1 MQSLFH
7 KKFYPNLVVTRAV
20 NGEHGDLTRRREVRS
35 ADIVIEGGKPDY
47 YDASREHDDRTTP
60 QFRNRK
66 GRGSHKGRSY
76 DRSRRD
82 RPRGGHQGGFG
93 GPGPRPRLDDID
105 GDVTM
110 GEGSQDNGSQHR
122 FNPYGKPGR
131 KGEGR
136 FDRDRRQ
143 GRGGGGRGGGGG
155 FRGGDRGGGSGNG
168 GGRNQSGWSKVTIPH
183 GRKYDKKWLMTAL
196 QNICSIPFTAVQFHV
211 DHDRAH
217 FYVDDPSVSIAL
229 RKCSHKITDTDGYK
243 VEVHVNPHSPPNF
256 LLADLKPEHLEHLKQ
271 CMAKRFDGSQ
281 QALDL
286 NNIRTDPDLV
296 SNKVE
301 VTLNRKTHMEA
312 VITIIEENIPELTCL
327 NLSNN
332 RIHKLDELSELVSK
346 VPNLKTLNLSHNEL
360 KSDREL
366 DKVKGLKL
374 VELWLNRNPLCLYFK
389 DQASYISAVRQRFP
403 RLLKLDGNDI
413 PPPIGFD
420 VETPTT
426 IPPCKGSCFGSD
438 EIKALILQFLQQYY
452 SIYDSGDR
460 QSLLDA
466 YHDGASLSM
475 TTPYSTQNPSRSSLG
490 EYHKDTRNLKRIK
503 DTTMRFRLLK
513 HTRLN
518 VVAFINELPK
528 TQHDIASFTVDVNTY
543 TNTLLSFTVSGVFK
557 EVAVDGKSRDSTMAF
572 SRVFITVP
580 AGGSGLCIVNDQLF
594 IRMAT
599 TEEIRRAF
607 VAPAPTPSSSPVPTL
622 TAPQQ
627 EMLTAFSQKSG
638 MNLEWS
644 QKCLQDN
651 EWDFNRAAQIFTQ
664 LKADGHIPEVAFNK

>member
-1 MQSLFH
+1 MADGGHYYNDLRDF
-7 KKFYPNLVVTRAV
+7 VV
-20 NGEHGDLTRRREVRS
+20 RREVRRT
-35 ADIVIEGGKPDY
+35 DFMVHG
-47 YDASREHDDRTTP
+47 EHDDRTAP

-66 GRGSHKGRSY
+66 GRGPHKGRY

-82 RPRGGHQGGFG
+82 RQRGNHSGGFG
-93 GPGPRPRLDDID
+93 GPGPRSRLDDTD

-110 GEGSQDNGSQHR
+110 SDGSQDSSSQNR
-122 FNPYGKPGR
+122 FNPYGRPFR
-131 KGEGR
+131 KGDGR

-143 GRGGGGRGGGGG
+143 GKGGGRGGGGG
-155 FRGGDRGGGSGNG
+155 PFRVGDRGGGG
-168 GGRNQSGWSKVTIPH
+168 GKNQSGWYKVTIPH
-183 GRKYDKKWLMTAL
+183 GRKYDKKWLLTAL
-196 QNICSIPFTAVQFHV
+196 QNICSVTYTPVQYHV
-211 DHDRAH
+211 DHNRVH
-217 FYVDDPSVSIAL
+217 FYVDDSSVASAL
-229 RKCSHKITDTDGYK
+229 HKCSHKITDTDGYK
-243 VEVHVNPHSPPNF
+243 VEVHVNKSGPPSF
-256 LLADLKPEHLEHLKQ
+256 LLSDLKPEHLEHLKQ

-296 SNKVE
+296 SQNIE
-301 VTLNRKTHMEA
+301 VILNRKTNMEA
-312 VITIIEENIPELTCL
+312 VIKIIEENIPELTSL

-332 RIHKLDELSELVSK
+332 RIHKLDELAELVTK
-346 VPNLKTLNLSHNEL
+346 VPNLKTLNLSQNEL

-366 DKVKGLKL
+366 DKLKGLKL
-374 VELWLNRNPLCLYFK
+374 VELWLTRNPLCDVFK

-403 RLLKLDGNDI
+403 RLLRLDGHDL

-438 EIKALILQFLQQYY
+438 EIKAVILRFLQQYY

-460 QSLLDA
+460 QPLLDA
-466 YHDGASLSM
+466 YHDGASLSI

-490 EYHKDTRNLKRIK
+490 EYYKDSRNLKRVK
-503 DTTMRFRLLK
+503 DSTIRFRLLK

-518 VVAFINELPK
+518 VVAFLNELPK
-528 TQHDIASFTVDVNTY
+528 TQHDIASFTIDVNTY

-557 EVAVDGKSRDSTMAF
+557 EVVVDGKSRESTMAF

-580 AGGSGLCIVNDQLF
+580 AGNSGLCIVNDQLF

-622 TAPQQ
+622 TAQQQ

-651 EWDFNRAAQIFTQ
+651 EWDFSRAAHIFTQ
-664 LKADGHIPEVAFNK
+664 LKAEGKIPDVAFIK

>member
-1 MQSLFH
+1 
-7 KKFYPNLVVTRAV
+7 
-20 NGEHGDLTRRREVRS
+20 D
-35 ADIVIEGGKPDY
+35 
-47 YDASREHDDRTTP
+47 
-60 QFRNRK
+60 
-66 GRGSHKGRSY
+66 
-76 DRSRRD
+76 
-82 RPRGGHQGGFG
+82 
-93 GPGPRPRLDDID
+93 
-105 GDVTM
+105 
-110 GEGSQDNGSQHR
+110 
-122 FNPYGKPGR
+122 
-131 KGEGR
+131 GR

-143 GRGGGGRGGGGG
+143 GKV
-155 FRGGDRGGGSGNG
+155 GGDRGGGSSSGG

-183 GRKYDKKWLMTAL
+183 GRKYDKKWLLTAL
-196 QNICSIPFTAVQFHV
+196 QNICSVPFTPVQVRFSTIW
-211 DHDRAH
+211 
-217 FYVDDPSVSIAL
+217 PL
-229 RKCSHKITDTDGYK
+229 M
-243 VEVHVNPHSPPNF
+243 
-256 LLADLKPEHLEHLKQ
+256 LLCHLSQQ

-296 SNKVE
+296 SQKIE

-312 VITIIEENIPELTCL
+312 VIRIIEENIPELTCL

-332 RIHKLDELSELVSK
+332 RIHKLDELAELVTK

-374 VELWLNRNPLCLYFK
+374 AELWLNKNPLCLYFK

-403 RLLKLDGNDI
+403 RLLKLDGYDL
-413 PPPIGFD
+413 PAPIGFD

-426 IPPCKGSCFGSD
+426 IPPCKGSCFCSD
-438 EIKALILQFLQQYY
+438 EIKALILRFLQQYY

-460 QSLLDA
+460 QPLLDA
-466 YHDGASLSM
+466 YHDGASLSL
-475 TTPYSTQNPSRSSLG
+475 TTPYSSQNPSRSSLG
-490 EYHKDTRNLKRIK
+490 EYHKDSRNLKRIK
-503 DTTMRFRLLK
+503 DSTMRFRLLK

-518 VVAFINELPK
+518 VVAFLNELPK

-607 VAPAPTPSSSPVPTL
+607 VAPAPTPSSSPVPVL
-622 TAPQQ
+622 TAQQQ

-651 EWDFNRAAQIFTQ
+651 EWDFNRAAEVFTQ
-664 LKADGHIPEVAFNK
+664 LKTEGQIPDVAFIK

>member
-1 MQSLFH
+1 MS
-7 KKFYPNLVVTRAV
+7 
-20 NGEHGDLTRRREVRS
+20 DS
-35 ADIVIEGGKPDY
+35 
-47 YDASREHDDRTTP
+47 
-60 QFRNRK
+60 
-66 GRGSHKGRSY
+66 
-76 DRSRRD
+76 
-82 RPRGGHQGGFG
+82 
-93 GPGPRPRLDDID
+93 
-105 GDVTM
+105 
-110 GEGSQDNGSQHR
+110 SQDSSAQNR
-122 FNPYGKPGR
+122 FNPYGRPPR
-131 KGEGR
+131 KGDGR
-136 FDRDRRQ
+136 FDRDRR
-143 GRGGGGRGGGGG
+143 GKGGGGGRGGGGSY
-155 FRGGDRGGGSGNG
+155 RGGGAFG
-168 GGRNQSGWSKVTIPH
+168 GGGKNRSGWFKVTIPH
-183 GRKYDKKWLMTAL
+183 GKKYEKRWLLTAL
-196 QNICSIPFTAVQFHV
+196 QNICSVSYTPVQYHV
-211 DHDRAH
+211 DHNRVH
-217 FYVDDPSVSIAL
+217 FYVDDSSTASAL
-229 RKCSHKITDTDGYK
+229 HKCSHKITDSDGYK
-243 VEVHVNPHSPPNF
+243 VSLNLSATNF
-256 LLADLKPEHLEHLKQ
+256 LSYQ

-296 SNKVE
+296 SQNIE
-301 VTLNRKTHMEA
+301 VILNRKTSMEA
-312 VITIIEENIPELTCL
+312 VIKVIEENIPELTSL

-332 RIHKLDELSELVSK
+332 RIHKLDELADLVTK

-366 DKVKGLKL
+366 DKIKGLKL
-374 VELWLNRNPLCLYFK
+374 VELWLNRNPLCDFFK
-389 DQASYISAVRQRFP
+389 DQPSYISAVRQRFP
-403 RLLKLDGNDI
+403 RLLKLDGNDL

-426 IPPCKGSCFGSD
+426 IPKCKESYFCSD
-438 EIKALILQFLQQYY
+438 EIKVLILRFLQQYY

-460 QSLLDA
+460 QPLLDA
-466 YHDGASLSM
+466 YHDGASLSL

-490 EYHKDTRNLKRIK
+490 EYHKDSRNLKRLK
-503 DTTMRFRLLK
+503 DSTMRFRLLK

-518 VVAFINELPK
+518 VVAFLNELPK
-528 TQHDIASFTVDVNTY
+528 TQHDIASLTVDVNTY

-557 EVAVDGKSRDSTMAF
+557 EVAVDGKSRESTMAF

-580 AGGSGLCIVNDQLF
+580 AGNSGLCIVNDHLF

-664 LKADGHIPEVAFNK
+664 LKTEGKIPDVAFIK